1 MVVGSRPP
9 PSKNLL
15 PPIPHALVHSQWQ
28 SVWYTYSVTLSAA
41 GFNPTN
47 SCSCRSYYY
56 SGNTIV
62 LFCPDTVF
70 HATSTFFSASSHT
83 TRVTHWHTEKNSKLQ
98 TLHYILCNKG
108 QAKQSKK
115 TETFSCNQ
123 VRNQENHNRSRRKK
137 CNACMRTCIIPI
149 IPCLVCEQRCNWL

>member
-1 MVVGSRPP
+1 MLVVDHHHQ
-9 PSKNLL
+9 KNLL

-98 TLHYILCNKG
+98 RLHYIHCSKG

-115 TETFSCNQ
+115 K
-123 VRNQENHNRSRRKK
+123 RKLFPVIK
-137 CNACMRTCIIPI
+137 SVIKRITIAAEEKSAMHACAHA
-149 IPCLVCEQRCNWL
+149 LFQLFHV